1 MTEEELAKLRLDF
14 MFNKRVTALLAHVD
28 ALRRERDEL
37 QERLHGVI
45 DGNKHGAISARIA
58 IHRLLDGA
66 EVEQHADY
74 HVRIAALIADRD
86 KTVAELRS
94 ALAHVDALGREKGEL
109 ADLVKYM
116 TPTEAMVERAAVA
129 MYDHDEGRVRNWN
142 ACHEET
148 RYHYRSLARRAL
160 TAALGGD
167 REA

>member
-1 MTEEELAKLRLDF
+1 MTAEELQAIRARVDERCDAIATTQDPGLRGFFAITDI
-14 MFNKRVTALLAHVD
+14 RALLAHVD

-45 DGNKHGAISARIA
+45 DGNKHCAISARIA

-94 ALAHVDALGREKGEL
+94 ALAHVDAFGISYDRTQCPNCG
-109 ADLVKYM
+109 LVWPNP
-116 TPTEAMVERAAVA
+116 TPPA
-129 MYDHDEGRVRNWN
+129 
-142 ACHEET
+142 T
-148 RYHYRSLARRAL
+148 RARR
-160 TAALGGD
+160 T
-167 REA
+167 R